1 MAAFETIMFD
11 DGGTVVELQT
21 ARSVRR
27 AVENGVLKPDTLVT
41 LIALDGSTRRLRA
54 VEIEALRSLFS
65 PTSVIGEAAA
75 LAEPAPV
82 GDAADDRIAAQVDPV
97 AASSTTEITA
107 VRSTVPLTAVG
118 AGAAP
123 ALPPVHRAVTSSTTK
138 PGGCGLVA
146 WGWTLLIGGFLLSAA
161 FPPANLAFLIGLALL
176 IFAVVRGVV
185 RRMAGGA

>member
-1 MAAFETIMFD
+1 MFD

-65 PTSVIGEAAA
+65 PTSVIDEAAV

-82 GDAADDRIAAQVDPV
+82 DDAADDRIPAQVDPV

-107 VRSTVPLTAVG
+107 VRTTVPLTAVG
-118 AGAAP
+118 AGAPP
-123 ALPPVHRAVTSSTTK
+123 ALPPVHRAVTSPTTK

-161 FPPANLAFLIGLALL
+161 FQPASLAFLIGLALL